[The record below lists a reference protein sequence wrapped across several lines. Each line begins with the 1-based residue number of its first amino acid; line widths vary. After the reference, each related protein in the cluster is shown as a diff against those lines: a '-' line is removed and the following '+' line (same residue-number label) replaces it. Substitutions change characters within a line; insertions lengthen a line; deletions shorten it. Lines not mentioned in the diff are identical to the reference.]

1 MHWQEKSRL
10 RLRLI
15 AVFWLL
21 AGAFFIVRLLYLQT
35 VRHTELQQAAIGARQ
50 IDEVIPARRGEIY
63 ARDARVGQENLVPL
77 ALNRDRLNIISDNR
91 KITDL
96 QHLLDLLLVN
106 NIITASTTS
115 STLEKLA
122 DRARGYQPLAKDVKQ
137 DAVDSLRAALKAEK
151 LDGITIESFPARFYP
166 EGALTAHITGFLAQ
180 DEKGNPIGRY
190 GIEGFF
196 DARLHGQDGFVQS
209 EVDPFGARIPL
220 ADKNFTPAQ
229 NGEDVVLTIDRAL
242 QFKLCDALDRGVR
255 EYGAKSATGIIMEP
269 STGYILA
276 MCNVPSFDPNLYQKV
291 TATGVYQNN
300 ATFMAYEPGSVFKIM
315 TMAAGLDTGKVTP
328 DTTYVDTG
336 TVVRDNFPI
345 RNAGNKSY
353 GKQTMTGVI
362 KESLNTGA
370 VFVAEKL
377 GREVFKKYVQ
387 LFGFGAKTGVE
398 LKVEETG
405 ILKSL
410 DKKGASFLATGAFG
424 QGLTATPIQLIQ
436 AFAVVANKGQLIKPT
451 IVYAWKKSDGTW
463 ERPEIKKG
471 PTVISTTAAAQIT
484 EMMRLVTEEGHGKAA
499 RVPGYSI
506 GGKTGTAYIAG
517 GGKFIDATNHTF
529 IGFGPLNDPRFV
541 MLIKYEAPARKY
553 AESTAV
559 PTFGE
564 VAKFLLEY
572 LGVPP
577 QK

>member
-1 MHWQEKSRL
+1 MRWQEKSRS

-15 AVFWLL
+15 AMFWLL
-21 AGAFFIVRLLYLQT
+21 VGTLFIVRLLYLQT
-35 VRHTELQQAAIGARQ
+35 VRHEELQKVAIGARQ
-50 IDEVIPARRGEIY
+50 IDEVIPARRGEVY
-63 ARDARVGQENLVPL
+63 ARDARAGQENLVPL
-77 ALNRDRLNIISDNR
+77 ALNRDRFNIISDNR
-91 KITDL
+91 KITNAQYL
-96 QHLLDLLLVN
+96 IDLLLASNV
-106 NIITASTTS
+106 ITASTTS

-122 DRARGYQPLAKDVKQ
+122 DRTRGYQPLAKDVKQ
-137 DAVDSLRAALKAEK
+137 EYVENLQAAVKAEK
-151 LDGITIESFPARFYP
+151 LDGITVESLPARFYP
-166 EGALTAHITGFLAQ
+166 EGALTAHLTGFLAQ

-190 GIEGFF
+190 GVEGFF

-229 NGEDVVLTIDRAL
+229 NGDDVVLTIDRAI
-242 QFKLCDALDRGVR
+242 QFKLCEVLNRGVR
-255 EYGAKSATGIIMEP
+255 EYSAKSATGIIMEP

-276 MCNVPSFDPNLYQKV
+276 LCNVPSFDPNLYQKV
-291 TATGVYQNN
+291 TNPSVYQNN
-300 ATFMAYEPGSVFKIM
+300 ATFRAYEPGSVFKIM
-315 TMAAGLDTGKVTP
+315 TMSAGLDTGKVTP

-345 RNAGNKSY
+345 HNAGLKSY

-370 VFVAEKL
+370 VFVVEKL
-377 GREVFKKYVQ
+377 GRETFKKYVQ
-387 LFGFGAKTGVE
+387 LFGFGVKTGVE

-410 DKKGASFLATGAFG
+410 DKKGASFLATCSFG

-451 IVYAWKKSDGTW
+451 MVYAWKKSDGTW
-463 ERPEIKKG
+463 ERSEITKG
-471 PTVISTTAAAQIT
+471 STVISASTAAQIT

-499 RVPGYSI
+499 RVPGYSL

-517 GGKFIDATNHTF
+517 GGKFINATNHTF

-541 MLIKYEAPARKY
+541 MLIKYEAPARLY